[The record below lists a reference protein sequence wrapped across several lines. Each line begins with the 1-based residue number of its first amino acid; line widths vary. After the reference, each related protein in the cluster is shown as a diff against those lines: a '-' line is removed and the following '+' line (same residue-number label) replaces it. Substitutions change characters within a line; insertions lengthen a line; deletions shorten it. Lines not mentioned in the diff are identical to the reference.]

1 MSSLRLNYL
10 PQTRSAAVAS
20 PNASF
25 AYASYWFHPDIN
37 SFGQCVDLCASDD
50 GVPVC
55 IASAAEYEWIA
66 SNASG
71 FMFGAYYTGVYK
83 DPHCE
88 RPCAGDEGWDFCVDG
103 GSPYIAWA
111 GYTDDGAAA
120 PAAAADNKYDGQYC
134 MVLDTIGSTRGF
146 FDQQCRRYYWT
157 RCLCGGPAQ
166 ASAPSPPIACFSKS
180 RPNGTLPGFA
190 CRWSSCSQRRAS
202 SPFFLDRLPDHATRR
217 AAEPAARGAAGR
229 RPGEPDPAAA
239 ARSGRGGGEPAR
251 ARLIRAPAD
260 GLGLFVFGWTPQM
273 GTFFGMVGDIVH
285 GPFPAYLTLFPPGIM
300 LMLLAIRPT
309 GGIAI
314 RTVSAVLFGLNTLI
328 AFGMA
333 FATYVAWV
341 EGFRPY
347 FMYFIA
353 TFVSAI
359 VLARAMICSCCCGG
373 KLAQPPRAALRQLW
387 LGVRLMI
394 AGLAG
399 ATIAWPIM
407 EECSIEKCSEDQ
419 LATIAFC
426 VVAVVVAA
434 VLTPA
439 NRGRAHRLLG
449 SLGQKGDNKEA
460 EAACISAL
468 IGGGDAGKAL
478 DEGAKRLRALP
489 LSALDPSDLATSSD
503 SGLHAKTVPVALG
516 EVDGFVS
523 HSWSDDGAAK
533 HAQLQAWVAEG
544 LPRSDGAKYPLIWL
558 DKACIDQDAIEL
570 NLKCLPV
577 FLSGCRSLVVLVG
590 PTYVSR
596 LWCAALPARVV
607 DRSVRFTPK
616 PPSCQV
622 RHRTLR
628 VLADRR
634 RQGED
639 PRLPAL
645 VGRADGGDALVL

>member
-166 ASAPSPPIACFSKS
+166 ASARFAADRVLLEESAERYVAGLRVQVVIMFAASGVVSLLPSIVFLIMRLVARLS
-180 RPNGTLPGFA
+180 RRREELRADDQASRT
-190 CRWSSCSQRRAS
+190 RQR
-202 SPFFLDRLPDHATRR
+202 LR
-217 AAEPAARGAAGR
+217 AA
-229 RPGEPDPAAA
+229 GEAAA
-239 ARSGRGGGEPAR
+239 NLR
-251 ARLIRAPAD
+251 ARVSFVLLQMGWA
-260 GLGLFVFGWTPQM
+260 LFVFGWTPQM

-309 GGIAI
+309 SGIAI

-419 LATIAFC
+419 QATIAFC

-449 SLGQKGDNKEA
+449 LGQKGDNKEA
-460 EAACISAL
+460 EAAHLPSSAAATPARPRR
-468 IGGGDAGKAL
+468 GR
-478 DEGAKRLRALP
+478 EGLRKLP
-489 LSALDPSDLATSSD
+489 LSALDLDLVGDKASCRPCRWRSARSTGSSRTLGATT
-503 SGLHAKTVPVALG
+503 A
-516 EVDGFVS
+516 
-523 HSWSDDGAAK
+523 
-533 HAQLQAWVAEG
+533 
-544 LPRSDGAKYPLIWL
+544 PRSTRSCRRGWRR
-558 DKACIDQDAIEL
+558 ACRA
-570 NLKCLPV
+570 
-577 FLSGCRSLVVLVG
+577 
-590 PTYVSR
+590 PT
-596 LWCAALPARVV
+596 A
-607 DRSVRFTPK
+607 
-616 PPSCQV
+616 PSI
-622 RHRTLR
+622 R
-628 VLADRR
+628 
-634 RQGED
+634 
-639 PRLPAL
+639 
-645 VGRADGGDALVL
+645 